1 MQQISLATAIREIIN
16 DVRDGL
22 EVILN
27 WPTKLQLRNIPGAT
41 INDGAV
47 TGSGEEELAV
57 SVVSLFAVR

>member
-27 WPTKLQLRNIPGAT
+27 WPTKLQLRNIPWAT
-41 INDGAV
+41 LNDDAV
-47 TGSGEEELAV
+47 RWKGEEELTV